1 MRLKSLH
8 IKGFKSFADE
18 TVIHFNESVTGIVG
32 PNGSGKSNIVDAIRW
47 VLGEQK
53 GRELRLEQMSDVI
66 FNGTKK
72 RKEAPLAHVSLHFEN
87 TKNLLPIEF
96 QNVEISRYLYR
107 SGDSEYRLNGVSC
120 RLKDITGLFLD
131 TGIGSD
137 SYAIIA
143 LNMVEELLSNK
154 ESARRKMFEQAAGI
168 SKYKTRKR
176 ETLNKLKSTKE
187 DLSRIEDL
195 LFEINNNLVE
205 LEKQAKRTKK
215 FNDLRERYK
224 AAGLLVQYLSVKT
237 IKEKLSGIEKSIE
250 DENSKVIT
258 EEASVNTLEAQIE
271 ALKKANLDQEKNLS
285 EFQKKVNDIL
295 DVIRSLESIIEID
308 AQKKIYQT
316 NQLELLEK
324 NIENAA
330 SKIES
335 LTMEVERVL
344 ADLET
349 TKNELESASRTVIE
363 QEVIYN
369 EKQTA
374 FNQLKSGLDKYQI
387 EKQKI
392 ESQIFDCE
400 KEIAINNNQIES
412 LGTDSDRCEQ
422 EMGAKS
428 QELINLESQHEQIT
442 DRLNSLSGE
451 LNNLLTNEEQRL
463 ADLKSAQSRVES
475 ATEKV

>member
-205 LEKQAKRTKK
+205 LQKQ
-215 FNDLRERYK
+215 
-224 AAGLLVQYLSVKT
+224 SV
-237 IKEKLSGIEKSIE
+237 L
-250 DENSKVIT
+250 
-258 EEASVNTLEAQIE
+258 
-271 ALKKANLDQEKNLS
+271 KNL
-285 EFQKKVNDIL
+285 
-295 DVIRSLESIIEID
+295 
-308 AQKKIYQT
+308 
-316 NQLELLEK
+316 
-324 NIENAA
+324 
-330 SKIES
+330 
-335 LTMEVERVL
+335 
-344 ADLET
+344 T
-349 TKNELESASRTVIE
+349 T
-363 QEVIYN
+363 
-369 EKQTA
+369 
-374 FNQLKSGLDKYQI
+374 
-387 EKQKI
+387 
-392 ESQIFDCE
+392 
-400 KEIAINNNQIES
+400 
-412 LGTDSDRCEQ
+412 
-422 EMGAKS
+422 
-428 QELINLESQHEQIT
+428 
-442 DRLNSLSGE
+442 
-451 LNNLLTNEEQRL
+451 
-463 ADLKSAQSRVES
+463 
-475 ATEKV
+475 